1 MAGKIN
7 SYHKISVKIDSSSS
21 DREKIEKKIAKINIL
36 L

>member
-21 DREKIEKKIAKINIL
+21 DREKIEKKDR
-36 L
+36 